1 MVFLEVL
8 LLFALG
14 IIGSF
19 LGKKIRLP
27 AAPVLGSLIF
37 LTTLRL
43 IGVPLPNLPEASAL
57 IIQVAIGLM
66 VGARFNE
73 ETSQSLEGITKP
85 AIIVSIWA
93 LSLAFV
99 SGYIIT
105 SLTTLDLNTAILSSS
120 VGGLP
125 EMTVLAVAT
134 DADPVVVI
142 FFHITRLIITL
153 MLFPVALKWLK
164 IKFPEPP
171 PEQNQPKEKKKVS
184 FKKNNSPGSIIFTV
198 GGAAIVG
205 FLSHLA
211 QIPAGAL
218 VGAIIFMVLSARFR
232 LPVFH
237 PPHYLLSWFLIGIGV
252 MIADRVDATT
262 LAPLLSIEIFIPL
275 ILSII
280 LILGSSL
287 FIAFLIHRFAGWD
300 PISAYLAAAPAG
312 FTIMTALALQENR
325 NPVSISLM
333 HLSRLMVLKLI
344 LPFVFMLL
352 Y

>member
-1 MVFLEVL
+1 MFILELILLYVLGMV
-8 LLFALG
+8 
-14 IIGSF
+14 GSF
-19 LGKKIRLP
+19 LGRKGRLP

-37 LTTLRL
+37 LTILRL
-43 IGVPLPNLPEASAL
+43 IGIPLPELPEVSVL
-57 IIQVAIGLM
+57 IIQVALGLM

-73 ETSQSLEGITKP
+73 ETSQPLIGIAKP
-85 AIIVSIWA
+85 AFIVSFWA

-105 SLTTLDLNTAILSSS
+105 SLTALDLNTAILSSS

-142 FFHITRLIITL
+142 FFHITRLIVTL

-171 PEQNQPKEKKKVS
+171 PAQNEIKAENK
-184 FKKNNSPGSIIFTV
+184 SPYKPQRSLGSALFTLA
-198 GGAAIVG
+198 GAILVG
-205 FLSHLA
+205 FLSHAA
-211 QIPAGAL
+211 QIPAGGL
-218 VGAIIFMVLSARFR
+218 VGAIIFMVICGRLR

-237 PPHYLLSWFLIGIGV
+237 PPHYLLNWFLIGVGV
-252 MIADRVDATT
+252 MIADRIDTT
-262 LAPLLSIEIFIPL
+262 SLTAIISAQIIIPL

-280 LILGSSL
+280 LIIGSSL
-287 FIAFLIHRFAGWD
+287 FVAFLIHRFAGWD

-325 NPVSISLM
+325 NPVAISLM

>member
-1 MVFLEVL
+1 MFILELAL
-8 LLFALG
+8 LYGLG

-19 LGKKIRLP
+19 LGRKARLP
-27 AAPVLGSLIF
+27 AAPVLGTLIF
-37 LTTLRL
+37 LTILRL
-43 IGVPLPNLPEASAL
+43 SGLPLPDLPEGSVL
-57 IIQVAIGLM
+57 IIQIALGLM

-73 ETSQSLEGITKP
+73 ETSQPLKGITKP
-85 AIIVSIWA
+85 AFIVSFWA

-99 SGYIIT
+99 SGFIIT
-105 SLTTLDLNTAILSSS
+105 SLTGLDLNTAILSSS

-153 MLFPVALKWLK
+153 LLFPPALKLLK

-171 PEQNQPKEKKKVS
+171 PSQNENKGDKRQPYKP
-184 FKKNNSPGSIIFTV
+184 NRSPGAILYTIF
-198 GGAAIVG
+198 GAALIG
-205 FLSHLA
+205 YLA
-211 QIPAGAL
+211 GLIQIPAGGL
-218 VGAIIFMVLSARFR
+218 VGAILFMVISSRVR
-232 LPVFH
+232 LPVFQ
-237 PPHYLLSWFLIGIGV
+237 PPHYLLNWFLIGVGV
-252 MIADRVDATT
+252 MIADRIDVTS
-262 LAPLLSIEIFIPL
+262 LAPLLSLQILTPL
-275 ILSII
+275 ILSIT
-280 LILGSSL
+280 LIIGSSL
-287 FIAFLIHRFAGWD
+287 FAAYLIHRFAGWD

>member
-1 MVFLEVL
+1 MFILELMLLYGLGMVGSL
-8 LLFALG
+8 LGRKA
-14 IIGSF
+14 
-19 LGKKIRLP
+19 RLP

-37 LTTLRL
+37 LTLLRL
-43 IGVPLPNLPEASAL
+43 IEVPLPNLPEASVL
-57 IIQVAIGLM
+57 IIQVALGLM

-73 ETSQSLEGITKP
+73 ETSQPLSGITKP
-85 AIIVSIWA
+85 AFIVSSWA
-93 LSLAFV
+93 LSLAFI

-105 SLTTLDLNTAILSSS
+105 CLTSLDLNTAILSSS

-142 FFHITRLIITL
+142 FFHITRLIVTL
-153 MLFPVALKWLK
+153 MLFPVVLKWLK
-164 IKFPEPP
+164 IRFPEPP
-171 PEQNQPKEKKKVS
+171 PARNEMKTEKK
-184 FKKNNSPGSIIFTV
+184 SPYKAQRSLSSALFTLA
-198 GGAAIVG
+198 GASLIG
-205 FLSHLA
+205 FLSHAA
-211 QIPAGAL
+211 QIPAGGL
-218 VGAIIFMVLSARFR
+218 VGAIIFMVVCGRLR

-237 PPHYLLSWFLIGIGV
+237 PPHYLFNWFLIGVGV
-252 MIADRVDATT
+252 MIADRVDTAS
-262 LAPLLSIEIFIPL
+262 LAAIVSIQIIIPL

-280 LILGSSL
+280 LIIGSSL
-287 FIAFLIHRFAGWD
+287 FIAFLIHRLAGWD

-325 NPVSISLM
+325 NPVAISLM